1 MAGSP
6 DEGAAPA
13 FGPVELIALAFPGDD
28 VPGPVLAEVAALA
41 GSDRVRVVDV
51 VVVRPD
57 DDGIEI
63 VEVADLDG
71 PAADGLADLADLA
84 DLVGRGLAGE
94 HDLGLVAESLPP
106 GASALVIVVE
116 HLWAAALAAA
126 AREAGAVVAH
136 AELVPAEVVNALAAS

>member
-51 VVVRPD
+51 VLVRPD
-57 DDGIEI
+57 EDGIEI
-63 VEVADLDG
+63 VEVADLGG

-84 DLVGRGLAGE
+84 GRGLAGE

-106 GASALVIVVE
+106 GASALVLVVE
-116 HLWAAALAAA
+116 HLWAAALAGA
-126 AREAGAVVAH
+126 AREAGAVVALT
-136 AELVPAEVVNALAAS
+136 ELVPAEVVNALAAT

>member
-1 MAGSP
+1 M
-6 DEGAAPA
+6 
-13 FGPVELIALAFPGDD
+13 
-28 VPGPVLAEVAALA
+28 LAEVAALA

-51 VVVRPD
+51 VLVRPD
-57 DDGIEI
+57 EDGIEI

-84 DLVGRGLAGE
+84 GRELAGE